1 MQCAHLLVRLCN
13 FSNLGM
19 QLFSQLPED
28 AQLACLARVPWVD
41 LRHGVAATCKEWN
54 KLVDSKAFHKTRAA
68 AGCVEWAVFGN
79 RISGER
85 NNEDCFLVT
94 ASSAH
99 RTRPRP
105 VDPPKW
111 ALETFTLGDEVVLIP
126 MDEICPSGKLTNYA
140 HAFNPRWNTWRQLAP
155 LIRADG
161 RMTTDAAT
169 WTTSQHAGG
178 RIFVVGGSRAG
189 AGGLDSSFRVDVY
202 DPAQD
207 AWSQL
212 PDRPTNEGWA
222 AHAEV
227 AGKVYFF
234 GAQEDL
240 TVFDLATQTWAT
252 GPRLPFVPDEHEIYS
267 HTTAFERN
275 GRLVVMARFCF
286 GSSVDSIRYAAFVY
300 DPSTETWSE
309 APFPAAP
316 LQAYRCSD
324 IDGTLFAYGS
334 EWPNVRDLHDP
345 NRRFGDE
352 NTRVVMLRPGSKTW
366 VDLPLPA
373 GAKCVGTRIAAV
385 RVG

>member
-1 MQCAHLLVRLCN
+1 MQR
-13 FSNLGM
+13 FQLGM
-19 QLFSQLPED
+19 HLFSQLPED

-79 RISGER
+79 RIDDLRER
-85 NNEDCFLVT
+85 NNEHCFLVT

-99 RTRPRP
+99 RTKPRP
-105 VDPPKW
+105 IDPPLG
-111 ALETFTLGDEVVLIP
+111 ALETFTLGDEVVIIP
-126 MDEICPSGKLTNYA
+126 FDEHCPSGKITNYPI
-140 HAFNPRWNTWRQLAP
+140 AFNPRRNTWRHLAP

-169 WTTSQHAGG
+169 LATSRHAGG
-178 RIFVVGGSRAG
+178 RIFVVGGCRAG
-189 AGGLDSSFRVDVY
+189 AGGLDSTFRVDVY

-212 PDRPTNEGWA
+212 PDRPTSDAWSCF
-222 AHAEV
+222 AEV
-227 AGKVYFF
+227 AGKLYFF
-234 GAQEDL
+234 GEQEDL

-252 GPRLPFVPDEHEIYS
+252 GPRLPFVPDEEEIYS
-267 HTTAFERN
+267 HTTAFERH
-275 GRLVVMARFCF
+275 GCLVVMARFCF

-324 IDGTLFAYGS
+324 IDGTLFAFGS
-334 EWPNVRDLHDP
+334 EWPNLRDYDDP
-345 NRRFGDE
+345 NKRFGDE

-373 GAKCVGTRIAAV
+373 AAKCVGLRIAAV